1 MSYCVNCGV
10 ELDPDARRCP
20 LCHTPVVNP
29 ACPVDESIPPN
40 FPEQRRE
47 VEPVNRR
54 EAAVLLSA
62 LYGVVGVCCVLL
74 NLLFWRDGMPWSMI
88 VAGACAMLWVWT
100 VLPLLLRSAH
110 SILLLGLDL
119 LAVAGLLWLIA
130 AAVDG
135 LNWLGR
141 LALPIWWGCS
151 VVLLFLWYI
160 LPRRS
165 ILSRC
170 MLVLGS
176 CVALMLW
183 LEGCIDLF
191 LGGYQPR
198 WSLVV
203 AVVGVALMLP
213 LLIIRYR
220 PDLRRE
226 VRRRFHF

>member
-40 FPEQRRE
+40 FPVQRRE

-203 AVVGVALMLP
+203 AVVALMLP

>member
-10 ELDPDARRCP
+10 ELDPDATRCP
-20 LCHTPVVNP
+20 LCHIPVVNP
-29 ACPVDESIPPN
+29 ACPVDTTIPPN
-40 FPEQRRE
+40 FPVQRRE

-54 EAAVLLSA
+54 EAAVLLTA
-62 LYGVVGVCCVLL
+62 LFGVVAVCCAAL
-74 NLLFWRDGMPWSMI
+74 NLLFWWGGIPWCAI

-100 VLPLLLRSAH
+100 VGPLLLRGAP
-110 SILLLGLDL
+110 SIALVGLDL
-119 LAVAGLLWLIA
+119 LAVAGFLWVIA
-130 AAVDG
+130 LATGG

-141 LALPIWWGCS
+141 LALPIWGGCS
-151 VVLLFLWYI
+151 VVLLFLWYL

-183 LEGCIDLF
+183 LEWCIDRF
-191 LGGYQPR
+191 LGPYEPM

-203 AVVGVALMLP
+203 AVVGVTLLVP
-213 LLIIRYR
+213 LFIIRYR
-220 PDLRRE
+220 PGLRRE

>member
-10 ELDPDARRCP
+10 ELDKDAATCP
-20 LCHTPVVNP
+20 LCQTPVVNP
-29 ACPVDESIPPN
+29 VCPVDTTLPPN
-40 FPEQRRE
+40 FPVERRE
-47 VEPVNRR
+47 VEPVNRK
-54 EAAVLLSA
+54 ELALLLSA
-62 LYGVVGVCCVLL
+62 MLGCAGGCCVLL
-74 NLLFWRDGMPWSMI
+74 NVLFWWQGVPWSAI

-100 VLPLLLRSAH
+100 VVPLLLRRVP
-110 SILLLGLDL
+110 SIWMLGLDL
-119 LAVAGLLWLIA
+119 LAVAGLLALIA
-130 AAVDG
+130 LATHGWD
-135 LNWLGR
+135 WLGR
-141 LALPIWWGCS
+141 LALPIWWGVS

-176 CVALMLW
+176 CVVLMLW

-191 LGGYQPR
+191 LGGYRPI

>member
-10 ELDPDARRCP
+10 ELEPDAQRCP

-29 ACPVDESIPPN
+29 VCPVEESISPN
-40 FPEQRRE
+40 FPAQRRE

-74 NLLFWRDGMPWSMI
+74 NLLFWRDGMPWAMI

-100 VLPLLLRSAH
+100 VPPLLLRRVH
-110 SILLLGLDL
+110 SIVLLGLDL

-130 AAVDG
+130 LAVDG

-151 VVLLFLWYI
+151 VVLLFLWYM

-165 ILSRC
+165 MLGRG

-176 CVALMLW
+176 CVVLMLW

-191 LGGYQPR
+191 WGDYQPL

-213 LLIIRYR
+213 LVVIRCR